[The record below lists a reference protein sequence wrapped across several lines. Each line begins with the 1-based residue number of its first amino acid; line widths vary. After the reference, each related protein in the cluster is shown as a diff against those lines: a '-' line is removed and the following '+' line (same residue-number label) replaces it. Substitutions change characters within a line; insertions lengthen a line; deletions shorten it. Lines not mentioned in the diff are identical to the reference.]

1 LIIEERQLEPAIQGL
16 GGAAILEALRTAHQE
31 YGDAQG
37 ITAIAD
43 SDVSTSTIGQAL
55 TGFMEAL
62 RGFVVQAT
70 AMVRKNDA
78 KTEEL
83 SQLLLAP
90 IESWETLAARARTPE
105 PPTDAPPGEPPATS
119 EPTLPPMN
127 APSPS

>member
-1 LIIEERQLEPAIQGL
+1 
-16 GGAAILEALRTAHQE
+16 
-31 YGDAQG
+31 
-37 ITAIAD
+37 
-43 SDVSTSTIGQAL
+43 
-55 TGFMEAL
+55 MEAL

-90 IESWETLAARARTPE
+90 IESWETLVARARTPE
-105 PPTDAPPGEPPATS
+105 PPTDAPPASPPAS
-119 EPTLPPMN
+119 PPPFWSPRSRRLN